1 MWNAIILLIRK
12 AFLKNQLKKEERK
25 SSTAELKKKVSKKIK
40 KIKFKIFGIN
50 VSLTFVVISAII
62 SFILFTMMLFAL
74 LSFMGA
80 ISGNTILGWKDDEV
94 QEEDPEK
101 NWVFDNPNIYDP
113 DTV

>member
-25 SSTAELKKKVSKKIK
+25 SATAELKKQVSKKIK

-62 SFILFTMMLFAL
+62 SFILFSMMLFAL
-74 LSFMGA
+74 LKIGRA
-80 ISGNTILGWKDDEV
+80 HV
-94 QEEDPEK
+94 
-101 NWVFDNPNIYDP
+101 
-113 DTV
+113 